1 MHRKTPADRAPP
13 QKYPI
18 PAYTNAYSGPE
29 NAGNPKGSTE
39 FFSKIGKYLGFK
51 SDLETASY
59 CCIIPRRPLKMLFY
73 TLLEKLCTEK
83 KKPKKVQNEVQSVES
98 NKLKQLKKKSAGNC
112 RSNLKLKWNQH
123 KKSHWYWW
131 TLAFH
136 KALHHVSDGTKYVCP
151 YTP

>member
-98 NKLKQLKKKSAGNC
+98 NKLKQLKKKSAGNY
-112 RSNLKLKWNQH
+112 RSNLKLK
-123 KKSHWYWW
+123 
-131 TLAFH
+131 
-136 KALHHVSDGTKYVCP
+136 
-151 YTP
+151 

>member
-83 KKPKKVQNEVQSVES
+83 KKKVQNEVQSVES

-112 RSNLKLKWNQH
+112 RSNLKLKWNQQ

-136 KALHHVSDGTKYVCP
+136 KALQHVSDGTKYICP

>member
-83 KKPKKVQNEVQSVES
+83 KKKVQNEVQSVES

-112 RSNLKLKWNQH
+112 RSNLKLKWNQQ

>member
-13 QKYPI
+13 KKYPI

-83 KKPKKVQNEVQSVES
+83 KKKGSKWSTECGIKQAETTEKKVSW
-98 NKLKQLKKKSAGNC
+98 KLQI
-112 RSNLKLKWNQH
+112 
-123 KKSHWYWW
+123 
-131 TLAFH
+131 
-136 KALHHVSDGTKYVCP
+136 
-151 YTP
+151 

>member
-112 RSNLKLKWNQH
+112 RSNLKLKWNQQ

>member
-83 KKPKKVQNEVQSVES
+83 KKKVQNEVQSVES
-98 NKLKQLKKKSAGNC
+98 NKLKQLKKKSAGNY
-112 RSNLKLKWNQH
+112 RSNLKLKWNQQ